1 VDNNLQDLVDRLV
14 AAAAALDPGAN
25 GGIAVVDM
33 DEMARGLRLGSLHC
47 ARNELEVFLARL
59 PRTHVVV
66 LREDDWVLE
75 HPLSCR
81 RDAEGLTSCPFNEA
95 LTGVW
100 VDQDVKPGRYE
111 VYIDDGELVVGD
123 PV

>member
-1 VDNNLQDLVDRLV
+1 MSNNLQDLIDRLV
-14 AAAAALDPGAN
+14 TAAAALDPGAN
-25 GGIAVVDM
+25 GGTAVVDM
-33 DEMARGLRLGSLHC
+33 DEMTRGLRLESLHS
-47 ARNELEVFLARL
+47 ARNQLEVFLAQL

-100 VDQDVKPGRYE
+100 ADHDVELGRYE
-111 VYIDDGELVVGD
+111 VYIDGGELVVGD